1 MASVV
6 RRTVKLEKFIWK
18 VRKQMFVEFSW
29 PFLPLC
35 YLSFCSFTP
44 WLDSC
49 AFCVFCFPSIWPFH
63 LILVTARRLKEGG
76 TYASFWPLTDA
87 SCAAHR
93 SAPVKYSPTTQPFWR
108 PSRPWVTTGIFWP
121 LSRETSINPK
131 HERLQNVEKYQ
142 VSGDLLLTEVIII
155 SKVAARTCL

>member
-1 MASVV
+1 M
-6 RRTVKLEKFIWK
+6 TDIT
-18 VRKQMFVEFSW
+18 
-29 PFLPLC
+29 PC

-44 WLDSC
+44 SLNSC
-49 AFCVFCFPSIWPFH
+49 AFCVFCFPSIRPFH
-63 LILVTARRLKEGG
+63 LMLVTARRLKEGG

-87 SCAAHR
+87 SCADHR

-108 PSRPWVTTGIFWP
+108 PSMSDNRHFWP